1 MSDRKR
7 KISIRKVIQTLLTII
22 VVTGF
27 TMAIVSADRLQN
39 NKKVKS
45 ITVQIRNGNV
55 VHFLDNAEVMKML
68 FADRHL
74 DPHDMKLASLDI
86 HKMEHIVRSNPWVS
100 DAQVYIDNERNM
112 HVFVTQ
118 RVPVVRMFEENNN
131 SYYLDTALK
140 AVPLSEQYVHYTPI
154 VTGAPPLSDDSNS
167 RVLKG
172 EVLSVVNYLTAHKF
186 WNAQIAQVVMAP
198 GHTFELIPVLGK
210 QRILIGDTSKL
221 DTKLNNLLAFYTQV
235 QNKVGWEKYEVIDL
249 RYDGQIVAS
258 PALKWKIPYDK
269 ALSDMAWVKAVME
282 SAPKGQKDE
291 AAIGLDSVAT
301 PAQATAVPPKTPAVI
316 TPQPVVAPLKPK
328 NAPKPGQHLAMVKP
342 AGKHD
347 PKPAAHSPK
356 QAAHAPKP
364 VKKEDKSRKKPIPAK
379 GPAKPGAANK
389 KPIVHEAPK
398 HN

>member
-7 KISIRKVIQTLLTII
+7 KISIRKVLQTLLTII

-27 TMAIVSADRLQN
+27 TMAVVSADRLQN
-39 NKKVKS
+39 SKKVNS
-45 ITVQIRNGNV
+45 VTVQIRNGNV

-74 DPHDMKLASLDI
+74 DPHNMKLASLDI

-118 RVPVVRMFEENNN
+118 RVPVVRIFEENNN

-140 AVPLSEQYVHYTPI
+140 AVPLSEQYVHYTPL
-154 VTGAPPLSDDSNS
+154 VTGAPALSDDSNS

-172 EVLSVVNYLTAHKF
+172 EVLSIVNYLNNHKF
-186 WNAQIAQVVMAP
+186 WNAQIAQIVMAP

-210 QRILIGDTSKL
+210 QRILIGDTSML

-249 RYDGQIVAS
+249 RYDGQIIAS

-291 AAIGLDSVAT
+291 AAIGLDSVAAS
-301 PAQATAVPPKTPAVI
+301 AQTVAAVAPKKPVPV
-316 TPQPVVAPLKPK
+316 TPQAVAAPLKPK
-328 NAPKPGQHLAMVKP
+328 QTPKPGQHLAVVKP
-342 AGKHD
+342 VGKHD
-347 PKPAAHSPK
+347 LKP
-356 QAAHAPKP
+356 AAHAPKP
-364 VKKEDKSRKKPIPAK
+364 LKKEDKNKKKPIPARAPK
-379 GPAKPGAANK
+379 KPDAAHK
-389 KPIVHEAPK
+389 KPIVREVPK